1 MGFIPRRLIKQD
13 LNQFDV
19 LVNDTDNIY
28 FGVQDIPGTLVQG
41 RSAIKLTGSD
51 FLKENVPLKI
61 EILDAAGETIYNQP
75 VRFGYTRAGGGNVR
89 PTLGFS
95 YLSLEVYN
103 YNAAGRGEL
112 TILG

>member
-61 EILDAAGETIYNQP
+61 DSSFAHWQ
-75 VRFGYTRAGGGNVR
+75 
-89 PTLGFS
+89 TL
-95 YLSLEVYN
+95 
-103 YNAAGRGEL
+103 
-112 TILG
+112 